1 MSIRDKYDLI
11 FVSRLAV
18 PIILLIL
25 FISQLIPVDL
35 IDIVWLIGWGG
46 AMLWFVIGYF
56 FLKSMVCPRCQTKI
70 MLNIMQAFCPK
81 YCRKCHLDFS
91 KNLDDNLS

>member
-35 IDIVWLIGWGG
+35 IDIVWLIGWGV
-46 AMLWFVIGYF
+46 AML
-56 FLKSMVCPRCQTKI
+56 
-70 MLNIMQAFCPK
+70 
-81 YCRKCHLDFS
+81 
-91 KNLDDNLS
+91 